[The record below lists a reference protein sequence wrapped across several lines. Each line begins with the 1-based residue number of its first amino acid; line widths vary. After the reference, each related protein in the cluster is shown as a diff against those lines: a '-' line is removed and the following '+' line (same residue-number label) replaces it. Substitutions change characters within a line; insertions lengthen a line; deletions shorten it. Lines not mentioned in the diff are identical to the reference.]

1 MHVILVEPA
10 FPTNQREFARA
21 LKSIGATVS
30 AIGERPPE
38 YLDSELKSWLASY
51 EQVPSVCDQESM
63 YKATRNI
70 QQRGWVDRMEATVE
84 AHMRCAA
91 EVREMCKIPGTSVET
106 TARCRDKPL
115 MKEVLRQA
123 GVPCARSGGITTAA
137 EVKDFIG
144 EVGYPIILK
153 PRDGAGAA
161 DTYKISDEAGYDQ
174 VMVESGLASR
184 DIDYAVEEFIEGH
197 EGFFD
202 TITVDGKVRHEFI
215 THYYPNVL
223 HGMRT
228 RWISP
233 QFCVT
238 NRIESEGYDEVRKLG
253 RRVIEVL
260 GINTAPTHMEW
271 FITKKGL
278 MFSEIACRPPGVGAW
293 DLYRAANDMDIYVEW
308 ARAICGLPAGGV
320 PSRRFATGMVALRP
334 DQDGTIV
341 GHEGEQKLFR
351 DLGDFI
357 IDAHFPTPGTRT
369 QPVGAGYKANA
380 WVQMKHPDYDDLL
393 KMLTTVGE
401 GIQTRA
407 R

>member
-10 FPTNQREFARA
+10 FPTNQREFVRG
-21 LKSIGATVS
+21 LKSVGASVS
-30 AIGERPPE
+30 AIGERPQE
-38 YLDSELKSWLASY
+38 YLDDELKSWLTFY
-51 EQVPSVCDQESM
+51 EQVPSVCDHESM
-63 YKATRNI
+63 YNAVRRL
-70 QQRGWVDRMEATVE
+70 QRKGWIDRLEATVE

-106 TARCRDKPL
+106 TVRCRDKPL

-123 GVPCARSGGITTAA
+123 GVACARSGGVTSAA
-137 EVKDFIG
+137 EVKEFIR

-161 DTYKISDEAGYDQ
+161 DTFKITDEESYEQ

-184 DIDYAVEEFIEGH
+184 DIDFAVEEFVEGH

-202 TITVDGKVRHEFI
+202 TITVEGRVRHEFI

-238 NRIESEGYDEVRKLG
+238 NRIDAEGYEEVRRLG

-260 GINTAPTHMEW
+260 GIETAPTHMEW
-271 FITKKGL
+271 FATKKGL

-293 DLYRAANDMDIYVEW
+293 DLYRAANDLDLYAEW
-308 ARAICGLPAGGV
+308 ARAICGLEPGGF
-320 PSRRFATGMVALRP
+320 PSRRFATGMIALRP

-341 GHEGEQKLFR
+341 GHEGKDALFN
-351 DLGDFI
+351 DLGDYI
-357 IDAHFPTPGTRT
+357 IDAHFPNPGTPT

-380 WVQMKHPDYDDLL
+380 WVQMKHANYDDLL
-393 KMLTTVGE
+393 EMLTTVGE
-401 GIQTRA
+401 GVQTRA